1 MTKVVPIVLTEY
13 QAEIYNTE
21 SRIAIPT
28 GPAGVGSTYGLI
40 LKALKEANEGKI
52 VTFVQGAE
60 CTIGRHGSVLD
71 EVVKVGLP
79 FGAKLSLNSR
89 IASVGEGKVKFV
101 GNDIEMSRVRGLSS
115 DLVIFDHIQNEG
127 MLQYFLMTAK
137 QVIIGMH
144 FYNIMESD
152 KDHWLQ
158 KSGLVECDDSGT
170 PIKFADYVHHIKCKQ
185 ETGFKFKGHNEYM
198 EIFNRQQCYDM
209 QKLTVSTFADWKF

>member
-13 QAEIYNTE
+13 QAEIYSTE

-52 VTFVQGAE
+52 VTFVQGSESRLGSIAGVVE
-60 CTIGRHGSVLD
+60 EAARVSIPFGGKLSVL
-71 EVVKVGLP
+71 
-79 FGAKLSLNSR
+79 SR
-89 IASVGEGKVKFV
+89 IISVGEGKIKFV
-101 GNDIEMSRVRGLSS
+101 GNDIDMIRLKGLST
-115 DLVIFDHIQNEG
+115 DLVIFDHIRNEA
-127 MLQYFLMTAK
+127 LLNYFLMTAK

-144 FYNIMESD
+144 FSDVMEST

-158 KSGLVECDDSGT
+158 KSGLVECDESGT

-185 ETGFKFKGHNEYM
+185 ESGFKFKGHNEYM
-198 EIFNRQQCYDM
+198 ESFNRHQCYDM
-209 QKLTVSTFADWKF
+209 QKLTVSDFADWKS